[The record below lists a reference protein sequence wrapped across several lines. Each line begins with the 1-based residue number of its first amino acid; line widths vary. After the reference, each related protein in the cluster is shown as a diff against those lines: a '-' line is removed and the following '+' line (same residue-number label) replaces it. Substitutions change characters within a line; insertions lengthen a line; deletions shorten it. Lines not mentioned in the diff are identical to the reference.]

1 MSQEL
6 PRIRIFVFGDTGVG
20 KTALCKSLCRRSKA
34 DEVSNEGGWTVG
46 CRIHVRKHQ
55 LDENSSIL
63 VEFCDVGGSAKF
75 EDSRLVF
82 LRRLKA
88 DGVVF
93 VHDLTWVPSRASIRR
108 LWLPEVVRCLD
119 SEAEGRSSLEEFF
132 NPGSDVDEVGELFSA
147 IRRGEMRQ
155 CSRLLMRLGERLVEL
170 MMQYVRE
177 FLGDDLAEKARERA
191 MCRSVM
197 IPMLFVGMKRD
208 LATRDQRKL
217 AKADLPPSVPYAEL
231 DAKTA
236 PSNPNLVSF
245 LQHTIQHRK
254 ERSNRHLLNTT
265 TQVVSQLP
273 AGMYQRSTAS
283 EQERGNL
290 HLDARA
296 SKIFP

>member
-1 MSQEL
+1 MSEEL
-6 PRIRIFVFGDTGVG
+6 PRVRIFVFGDTGVG
-20 KTALCKSLCRRSKA
+20 KTALCKSLCRRGSKA

-55 LDENSSIL
+55 LDQNSSIL

-82 LRRLKA
+82 LRRLEA

-119 SEAEGRSSLEEFF
+119 SDAEGQSLEEFF
-132 NPGSDVDEVGELFSA
+132 NPASDADEVRELFSA
-147 IRRGEMRQ
+147 IRRGELRQ
-155 CSRLLMRLGERLVEL
+155 CSLLLIRLGDRLVEL
-170 MMQYVRE
+170 IMQYVRE
-177 FLGDDLAEKARERA
+177 FLGDDLAEKAQERA
-191 MCRSVM
+191 MCRSVT

-236 PSNPNLVSF
+236 PSNPSLVTF
-245 LQHTIQHRK
+245 LQQTIQHRR
-254 ERSNRHLLNTT
+254 ERGNRYIRNTT

-283 EQERGNL
+283 EQECGNP
-290 HLDARA
+290 HLNAKA
-296 SKIFP
+296 SKFLP